1 MLVRHHPGASSA
13 ALGFDSDHPGA
24 THHPSKEGKR
34 GNVLP
39 AQFPSLEGC
48 PKGGVVSDE
57 ARSVDEAPGWCPW
70 RGGPKHG
77 GGVFGPNAEVV
88 PLKGN

>member
-24 THHPSKEGKR
+24 SSTALGFDSDHPGASRHPSKEGKR

-48 PKGGVVSDE
+48 PKGGVV
-57 ARSVDEAPGWCPW
+57 
-70 RGGPKHG
+70 
-77 GGVFGPNAEVV
+77 
-88 PLKGN
+88 PLVSFR